1 MRLTYVLVVERGHE
15 LPGDGFSY
23 HHSALLLADGEGFID
38 PARFIY
44 GGAQESVFF
53 GDKATPSAA
62 TALPPGHREP
72 TAGHPPA
79 WTVLL
84 AGVSLLGLRSVIAHQ
99 ITGAV
104 VGSLGV
110 VMVGV
115 LGREVRRGW
124 AYSGAQADR
133 VGVISALVAAF
144 YAFLW
149 LNDAMVMSESL
160 VVFTV
165 ALASYCA
172 LRFVRMPTTSRAA
185 VLGAASALAALTRA
199 ELLAYLPIVLAWF
212 AFTHRRSWRSW
223 AKASVVAAMTAVVL
237 ISPWAIRNTL
247 AFDRLVL
254 LSNGSGTVLVQ
265 ANCDA
270 TYHGEKLG
278 YWELYCGL
286 PQPLGPQG
294 QPLDEAARD
303 VVLRRRGLDY
313 IDAHRTRLL
322 TVVVPARVGRMW
334 GVYDPVQQLRFD
346 ILVEGRNFRLS
357 LLGLVQYY
365 LLLPCAIG
373 GVFVLRRTRGQL
385 APLLVWPI
393 TTTIAAV
400 TAFGETRYRVA
411 SEVVIVVLAA
421 VALDAF
427 VSRTAARRSRSDTS
441 TTAP

>member
-1 MRLTYVLVVERGHE
+1 MRLTYVLALERGRE

-84 AGVSLLGLRSVIAHQ
+84 AGVSLLGLRSVLAHQ
-99 ITGAV
+99 LTGAV

-110 VMVGV
+110 AMVGV

-124 AYSGAQADR
+124 AHAIGEDDR
-133 VGVISALVAAF
+133 VGIIAALIAAG

-160 VVFTV
+160 VVATV

-172 LRFVRMPTTSRAA
+172 LRFVRLPNTSRSIAFGSAA
-185 VLGAASALAALTRA
+185 ALAALTRA
-199 ELLAYLPIVLAWF
+199 ELLAYLPLVLVWF
-212 AFTHRRSWRSW
+212 AFTQRRSWRSW
-223 AKASVVAAMTAVVL
+223 AKASIVAALTLVVL
-237 ISPWAIRNTL
+237 ISPWAIRNTI
-247 AFDRLVL
+247 AFGRLVL

-313 IDAHRTRLL
+313 IEAHRTRLL

-334 GVYDPVQQLRFD
+334 AVYDPVQQLRFD

-357 LLGLVQYY
+357 LLGLAQYY
-365 LLLPCAIG
+365 LLVPSAIG
-373 GVFVLRRTRGQL
+373 GVVVLRRARGQL
-385 APLLVWPI
+385 APLLVWPV

-421 VALDAF
+421 VAFDALA
-427 VSRTAARRSRSDTS
+427 SRAVRRRCRSGPS
-441 TTAP
+441 MAPA